1 MQIKNFLKVLYAIF
15 IKKKKNPVMSKI
27 EVSLTSAH
35 VIHFHSGKP
44 IRKHSWPIAP
54 CTSALKIPSALISRE
69 LSIYTWSELSYPIA
83 DNSIRI
89 R

>member
-1 MQIKNFLKVLYAIF
+1 
-15 IKKKKNPVMSKI
+15 MSKI

-35 VIHFHSGKP
+35 VFHFHSGKP
-44 IRKHSWPIAP
+44 ITKHSWPIVP
-54 CTSALKIPSALISRE
+54 CTSALKIPSALISGE